1 MLMLGQG
8 FHQSPY
14 SYYNT
19 ENRLVSEEYFGHAIH
34 FIAAK
39 RKTPILTA
47 WKNKFDEL
55 VTQSYEE
62 MMPGLIEKRI
72 FVKNIYNWDVYL
84 SGNIA
89 FETVIQQ
96 KQQ

>member
-1 MLMLGQG
+1 
-8 FHQSPY
+8 
-14 SYYNT
+14 
-19 ENRLVSEEYFGHAIH
+19 
-34 FIAAK
+34 
-39 RKTPILTA
+39 
-47 WKNKFDEL
+47 
-55 VTQSYEE
+55 